1 MPQIS
6 SIQAQFL
13 KNARG
18 DAFIRFFDPEY
29 VRADII
35 VFERSSKSLYA
46 VLHEQEHFLGH
57 VNDDMVDA
65 FIASKEVHLSAPH
78 YFSGNLHLRAPLSVT
93 E

>member
-1 MPQIS
+1 MTTLSLIR
-6 SIQAQFL
+6 AQFL

-35 VFERSSKSLYA
+35 VYERSSKSLYA

-57 VNDDMVDA
+57 VNDDMA
-65 FIASKEVHLSAPH
+65 EIFAHNKEVHLSAPH
-78 YFSGNLHLRAPLSVT
+78 YFSGNLNLKAPLTVT